1 MFKQEYDE
9 LNQKMMNNK
18 RNLNANLMESEDSS
32 EGNVT
37 DLMQE
42 LKDLRTEAEKEDLI
56 RKQREQILEK
66 EDKKNEIE
74 DEDEDDEDESEKLK
88 YEPINPIDEPPELLD
103 ISKEK
108 KILKEKRNSLVNL
121 KRRSSIRRVSNIS
134 SKSYYENLNNNV
146 IYEFGVNTDEISL
159 NLCVYPTEDSIID
172 EFGVYFYIYYYLN
185 RYVIVQSL
193 LQFVLILITC
203 CLSQIYWK

>member
-32 EGNVT
+32 EANVT

-66 EDKKNEIE
+66 EDKKNEI
-74 DEDEDDEDESEKLK
+74 EDEDDEDESEKLK

>member
-18 RNLNANLMESEDSS
+18 RNLNANLMESDDSS
-32 EGNVT
+32 EANVT

-66 EDKKNEIE
+66 EDKRNEI
-74 DEDEDDEDESEKLK
+74 EDEDDEDESEKLK

>member
-32 EGNVT
+32 EANVT

-66 EDKKNEIE
+66 EDKRNEI
-74 DEDEDDEDESEKLK
+74 EDEDDEDESEKLK
-88 YEPINPIDEPPELLD
+88 YEPINPIDELPELLD

>member
-18 RNLNANLMESEDSS
+18 RNLNTNLMESEDSS
-32 EGNVT
+32 EANVT
-37 DLMQE
+37 DLIQE

-66 EDKKNEIE
+66 EDKRNEI
-74 DEDEDDEDESEKLK
+74 EDEDDEDESEKLK

>member
-18 RNLNANLMESEDSS
+18 RNLNANLMESDDSS
-32 EGNVT
+32 EANVT

-56 RKQREQILEK
+56 RKQSEQILEK
-66 EDKKNEIE
+66 EDKRNEI
-74 DEDEDDEDESEKLK
+74 EDEDDEDESEKLK

>member
-32 EGNVT
+32 EANVT

-66 EDKKNEIE
+66 EDKRNEI
-74 DEDEDDEDESEKLK
+74 EDEDDEDESEKLK

-203 CLSQIYWK
+203 CLTQIYWK

>member
-32 EGNVT
+32 EANVT

-66 EDKKNEIE
+66 EDKRNEIE
-74 DEDEDDEDESEKLK
+74 DEDDDDESEKLK

>member
-32 EGNVT
+32 EANVT

-66 EDKKNEIE
+66 EDKRNEI
-74 DEDEDDEDESEKLK
+74 EDEDDEDESEKLK

>member
-18 RNLNANLMESEDSS
+18 RNLNVNLMESEDSS
-32 EGNVT
+32 EANVT

-66 EDKKNEIE
+66 EDKRNEI
-74 DEDEDDEDESEKLK
+74 EDEDDEDESEKLK

-203 CLSQIYWK
+203 CLTQIYWK

>member
-32 EGNVT
+32 EANVT

-56 RKQREQILEK
+56 RKQSEQILEK
-66 EDKKNEIE
+66 EDKRNEI
-74 DEDEDDEDESEKLK
+74 EDEDDEDESEKLK

>member
-18 RNLNANLMESEDSS
+18 RNLNTNLMESEDSS
-32 EGNVT
+32 EANVT

-66 EDKKNEIE
+66 EDKRNEI
-74 DEDEDDEDESEKLK
+74 EDEDDEDESEKLK